1 MAKLKGAKPATL
13 IRRGD
18 IKHKYA
24 ASLIEYFIRDWE
36 CCRNEQNRE
45 TKCKCLQ
52 RLDDAFLSAIE
63 RYVDSTWKGLSFIE
77 KLAVAKHQSP
87 VESCGMTGKFYLPFE
102 NGSQFHPVCT
112 NTFCRLLGCSKKEF
126 PQMRRALTDRDWLS
140 PDLMKQVQMLPSGIA
155 ERTPDGDG
163 RPDAL
168 SLSKHNLSGS
178 VRETKSNLH
187 EVLEM
192 LRSDDEDVQGDD
204 LFE

>member
-1 MAKLKGAKPATL
+1 MVKQKGAKPATL

-18 IKHKYA
+18 VKHKYA
-24 ASLIEYFIRDWE
+24 ASLLEHFIRDWE
-36 CCRNEQNRE
+36 CCRTENNIE

-63 RYVDSTWKGLSFIE
+63 RYVDSTWKELSFLE
-77 KLAVAKHQSP
+77 KLAVAKSQSP
-87 VESCGMTGKFYLPFE
+87 VESNGVRAKFCLPLE
-102 NGSQFHPVCT
+102 NGSQFHPVCA

-140 PDLMKQVQMLPSGIA
+140 PDLMKQVQMLSSGIA

-168 SLSKHNLSGS
+168 SEHNLSGS